1 MDCIFCQIIAGDIP
15 SYKVYEDDHVYAFLD
30 ISQVTE
36 GHTLVVPKQH
46 VKNLYDLDEKT
57 ATHVFRA
64 VPPIANALKRAFAP
78 IGLNLINN
86 TERPHQSVDHFHV
99 HLLPRYE
106 QDDLGIRFTNN
117 QASHEQEDYL
127 AILEKIKENL

>member
-1 MDCIFCQIIAGDIP
+1 MDCIFCKIIKGDIP

-36 GHTLVVPKQH
+36 GHTLIVPKHH
-46 VKNLYDLDEKT
+46 VQNLYDLDAET
-57 ATHVFRA
+57 ATRVFKT
-64 VPPIANALKRAFAP
+64 VPKIANALKRAFAP

-106 QDDLGIRFTNN
+106 HDDLDIRFTNN
-117 QASHEQEDYL
+117 QEKHAQDDYL